1 MIFKNYKMCCC
12 NSLEKKIKKIQQ
24 KLVKLERAKMRMK
37 MRMKDLEDE
46 IENVE
51 KIEDDLNKKLIY
63 LKLERQ

>member
-1 MIFKNYKMCCC
+1 MCCC